1 MQLHRRCRVYTMISE
16 SPRHNTVAFGARVR
30 RLGMG
35 ATALPIFQIRA
46 PQSTAPG
53 DENSAR
59 FANCTLANCKMYMY
73 QITQYFQIQ
82 ITLIFHAQYA
92 GLGYMYMHIIIAELE
107 NENNV
112 CHTIINIYYMAT
124 QIKRPDTLCFTEV
137 HVHVV
142 RRACKAYMYLITC
155 RIVPK

>member
-1 MQLHRRCRVYTMISE
+1 MRYSLLFFLLIICASCSKIEPRR
-16 SPRHNTVAFGARVR
+16 
-30 RLGMG
+30 
-35 ATALPIFQIRA
+35 PIN
-46 PQSTAPG
+46 PKPST
-53 DENSAR
+53 
-59 FANCTLANCKMYMY
+59 T
-73 QITQYFQIQ
+73 IYFEAMKQNKV
-82 ITLIFHAQYA
+82 LN
-92 GLGYMYMHIIIAELE
+92 ELE

-124 QIKRPDTLCFTEV
+124 QIKRPDTLCFTKV

>member
-1 MQLHRRCRVYTMISE
+1 
-16 SPRHNTVAFGARVR
+16 
-30 RLGMG
+30 
-35 ATALPIFQIRA
+35 
-46 PQSTAPG
+46 
-53 DENSAR
+53 
-59 FANCTLANCKMYMY
+59 MY

-82 ITLIFHAQYA
+82 ITLIFHAQYE
-92 GLGYMYMHIIIAELE
+92 GLGYMYMYIIIAELE

-112 CHTIINIYYMAT
+112 CHTIIHIYYMAT

-142 RRACKAYMYLITC
+142 RRACKAYMCLITC

>member
-1 MQLHRRCRVYTMISE
+1 MQLHRRRRVCTMISE
-16 SPRHNTVAFGARVR
+16 SPRHNTVALGARVR

-35 ATALPIFQIRA
+35 ATALPILQIRG
-46 PQSTAPG
+46 PTEHRSRV
-53 DENSAR
+53 ENPAR
-59 FANCTLANCKMYMY
+59 LTNCTLANCKMYMY
-73 QITQYFQIQ
+73 QIMQYFQIQ

-107 NENNV
+107 NENDV
-112 CHTIINIYYMAT
+112 CHTLINIYYMAT

-137 HVHVV
+137 HVHVA